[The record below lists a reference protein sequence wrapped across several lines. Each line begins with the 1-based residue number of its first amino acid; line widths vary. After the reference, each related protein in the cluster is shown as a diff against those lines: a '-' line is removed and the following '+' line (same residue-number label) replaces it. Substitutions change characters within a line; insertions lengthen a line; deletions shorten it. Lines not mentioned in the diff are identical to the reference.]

1 MPKLL
6 ESVIEIGSTGIRLV
20 VCQKSPQGEWTVVD
34 KSELA
39 VSLGWDVFTSR
50 LVSRQTLLQ
59 CIKILSRFKE
69 QLIGWG
75 ISADQTS
82 IIATS
87 ALREATNRDTVLDR
101 IFVKTGFRIK
111 IIDGIQENF
120 YMYNAVLHALRKDCP
135 EIKTQNSLILE
146 ISGGS
151 TELMVLNRGKMAAV
165 HSLRLGTVIIQQN
178 IKNLHGTQ
186 QDTRHYLRDY
196 IKNTGVNLNTE
207 IDLQKIQMFISIG
220 PELQIAG
227 KCIGK
232 KIGNRSWKIQRN
244 DLFKFVDEV
253 QVYSPEE
260 CMAKYQMSYNDAQ
273 SFGIGLLS
281 YKLFLGLTSAESIIV
296 TDTTIREG
304 LLISKLSSEENL
316 QQEFTSQVVASAVNI
331 GRKYRFDEVHAKSV
345 CKVALKIFDAMEKEL
360 GLEPVARTYL
370 EIASILHDVGTF
382 IRGSDH
388 EKHSKYIIANS
399 DIFGLAKDSMKI
411 ISQIALYHRGSMTQ
425 PTDDDFYTFSR
436 QERTLVLKLAS
447 ILRIADSLDRGH
459 SQRVENFDI
468 TFGNDTMTIH
478 TKEGTISNLE
488 KMAVA
493 EKSDLF
499 EFVFGYTIIMS

>member
-1 MPKLL
+1 MPNIL

-20 VCQKSPQGEWTVVD
+20 VCQKSPDGEWVVVD

-50 LVSRQTLLQ
+50 LISRETLLQ

-69 QLIGWG
+69 QLASWG
-75 ISADQTS
+75 INSDQTS

-87 ALREATNRDTVLDR
+87 ALREASNRDTVLDR

-120 YMYNAVLHALRKDCP
+120 YMYTAVLNALRNDCP
-135 EIKTQNSLILE
+135 QIKTQNSLILE
-146 ISGGS
+146 IGGGS
-151 TELMVLNRGKMAAV
+151 TELMVLSRGKMAAV

-207 IDLQKIQMFISIG
+207 IDLQKVQMFISIG
-220 PELQIAG
+220 PELQIAA
-227 KCIGK
+227 KYIGTK
-232 KIGNRSWKIQRN
+232 LGNRSWKISREQ
-244 DLFKFVDEV
+244 FFEFVDEV
-253 QVYSPEE
+253 QIYSTEE
-260 CMAKYQMSYNDAQ
+260 CMVKYQISYNDAQ
-273 SFGIGLLS
+273 SFGIGLLT
-281 YKLFLGLTSAESIIV
+281 YKLFLGITNSDGIIV

-304 LLISKLSSEENL
+304 LLISKLSTEQNL

-345 CKVALKIFDAMEKEL
+345 CKVALKIYDAMEKEL
-360 GLEPVARTYL
+360 GLEPSARTYL
-370 EIASILHDVGTF
+370 EVASILHDVGTF

-388 EKHSKYIIANS
+388 QKHSKYIIANS

-425 PTDDDFYTFSR
+425 PTDDDFYAFSR
-436 QERTLVLKLAS
+436 QERMMVLKLAS
-447 ILRIADSLDRGH
+447 ILRIADSMDRGH
-459 SQRVENFDI
+459 AQRLEDFEI
-468 TFGNDTMTIH
+468 SFGTDTMTIH

>member
-1 MPKLL
+1 
-6 ESVIEIGSTGIRLV
+6 
-20 VCQKSPQGEWTVVD
+20 
-34 KSELA
+34 
-39 VSLGWDVFTSR
+39 
-50 LVSRQTLLQ
+50 
-59 CIKILSRFKE
+59 
-69 QLIGWG
+69 
-75 ISADQTS
+75 
-82 IIATS
+82 
-87 ALREATNRDTVLDR
+87 
-101 IFVKTGFRIK
+101 
-111 IIDGIQENF
+111 
-120 YMYNAVLHALRKDCP
+120 
-135 EIKTQNSLILE
+135 
-146 ISGGS
+146 
-151 TELMVLNRGKMAAV
+151 
-165 HSLRLGTVIIQQN
+165 
-178 IKNLHGTQ
+178 
-186 QDTRHYLRDY
+186 
-196 IKNTGVNLNTE
+196 
-207 IDLQKIQMFISIG
+207 
-220 PELQIAG
+220 
-227 KCIGK
+227 
-232 KIGNRSWKIQRN
+232 
-244 DLFKFVDEV
+244 
-253 QVYSPEE
+253 
-260 CMAKYQMSYNDAQ
+260 MAKYQITYNDAQ

-281 YKLFLGLTSAESIIV
+281 YKLFLGLTNTEKIIV

-360 GLEPVARTYL
+360 GLEQSARTYL

-382 IRGSDH
+382 IRGADH

-459 SQRVENFDI
+459 SQKVENFDI
-468 TFGNDTMTIH
+468 TFGTDTMIIH